1 MKLNLVG
8 NTKLQVSELG
18 VGTAP
23 HGGLYSVVTQDMATE
38 SIKAA
43 INSGCNYIDT
53 APLYGF
59 GQAEIYLKETLKS
72 IPRNEYVI
80 STKVGRVLR
89 KLSEDKS
96 DSRTEFP
103 GFFLNA
109 APYLSLIHI

>member
-43 INSGCNYIDT
+43 IDYGCYYFDT
-53 APLYGF
+53 CLLY
-59 GQAEIYLKETLKS
+59 T
-72 IPRNEYVI
+72 
-80 STKVGRVLR
+80 
-89 KLSEDKS
+89 S
-96 DSRTEFP
+96 D
-103 GFFLNA
+103 A
-109 APYLSLIHI
+109 ADE